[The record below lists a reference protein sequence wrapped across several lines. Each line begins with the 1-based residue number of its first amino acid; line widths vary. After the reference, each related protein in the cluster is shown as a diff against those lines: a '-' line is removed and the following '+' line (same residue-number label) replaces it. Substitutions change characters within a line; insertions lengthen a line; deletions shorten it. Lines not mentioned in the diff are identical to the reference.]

1 MIILKES
8 TDVQELNIIARN
20 SNIDILTFTDEQ
32 TGNIFTVEDVSFLDA
47 GYYLTTDVILDFLES
62 DHTYRLRAYLKNGN
76 ISFNALVFVTNQD
89 VIDNAGVY
97 NTNENQ
103 YTSRTED
110 STESEYITYQ
120 D

>member
-1 MIILKES
+1 MIILKK
-8 TDVQELNIIARN
+8 TDLAQELNIIARN

-32 TGNIFTVEDVSFLDA
+32 TGNIFTVEGVVFLDA
-47 GYYLTTDVILDFLES
+47 GYYLTTDVILDFLEQ
-62 DHTYRLRAYLKNGN
+62 DHTYRMRAYIGSN

-97 NTNENQ
+97 STNENQ

-110 STESEYITYQ
+110 SAESEYITYQ

>member
-1 MIILKES
+1 MIVLKK
-8 TDVQELNIIARN
+8 TDSAQELNIIARN
-20 SNIDILTFTDEQ
+20 SDIDILTFTDEQ
-32 TGNIFTVEDVSFLDA
+32 TNNIFTVENVVFLDA
-47 GYYLTTDVILDFLES
+47 GYYLTTDVVLDFLEQ
-62 DHTYRLRAYLKNGN
+62 DHTYRMRAYSGSN

-97 NTNENQ
+97 STNENQ

-110 STESEYITYQ
+110 SAESEYITYQ